1 MSVWTFLNTQK
12 FFLRFARS
20 MSSSTRLD
28 NREKLLEFNGVIIII
43 LGYHETRICY
53 GYHFNFIS
61 RGNSDV
67 GRENVNR

>member
-1 MSVWTFLNTQK
+1 
-12 FFLRFARS
+12 